1 MDPGAGPALG
11 AGDPG
16 PAPLWP
22 GFRVPLLP
30 HQNQPPERP
39 WSLGEIPVTQ
49 SQPGPTGAAP
59 LFRLQ
64 MSWCPG
70 HCAWGGGDPLLGP
83 WPAALV
89 LANLRTDGEAASS
102 LCLMGPSLAVPG
114 RGCPRRL
121 RQRKMCWVLWST
133 DGMGDR
139 GMPKPALQPSR
150 ASVLETPLA
159 VGQLGSPHLLGPKSW
174 RDPHPRQAG
183 KSHHHIACVWGGP
196 LGRPVELFS

>member
-121 RQRKMCWVLWST
+121 RQRKMCWAGGRTGSDCWNSWT
-133 DGMGDR
+133 DQVGKR
-139 GMPKPALQPSR
+139 SPSLTTR
-150 ASVLETPLA
+150 EL
-159 VGQLGSPHLLGPKSW
+159 
-174 RDPHPRQAG
+174 PHPPTGFLAKLTPCGCQ
-183 KSHHHIACVWGGP
+183 
-196 LGRPVELFS
+196 